1 MNKRANDPVTLG
13 LLDAL
18 CTSATSAFETMVF
31 KAAKVETP
39 VLRSGTLPPGSM
51 SGTISLTGNSIMGSV
66 SLIFEQ
72 EIVEKFFRSM
82 MMMGD
87 TDPVDMG
94 ELKDAVGELTN
105 MVAGGAKSQLQGK
118 GIEFNIGLPTVVVGQ
133 KHYLELPQDAT
144 SYIVPMTTDAGGF
157 VMVSSIM

>member
-1 MNKRANDPVTLG
+1 MNKKANDPVALG

-31 KAAKVETP
+31 KAAKADKP
-39 VLRSGTLPPGSM
+39 FLRTGTLPPGSI
-51 SGTISLTGNSIMGSV
+51 SGTISLTGDNVMGSV
-66 SLIFEQ
+66 SLIFNQ
-72 EIVEKFFRSM
+72 DIIEKLFRSM

-118 GIEFNIGLPTVVVGQ
+118 GIEFNIGLPTVVVGEN
-133 KHYLELPQDAT
+133 HYLELPHDAT
-144 SYIVPMTTDAGGF
+144 SYIVPMTTDAGAF
-157 VMVSSIM
+157 NMISSIM